1 MSLIIFID
9 TGDVIND
16 NDKYFSYNFSSLKN
30 IFISLM
36 YLQTLSNFPDIMLN
50 NHKSYSFMAPLL
62 SLYVFFTYFII
73 QSVLIGSI
81 EEQFM
86 HIWMQDL
93 EGIQEYN
100 EVLGDLNGLENYQNI
115 DIDMEM
121 VEKRIMRK

>member
-1 MSLIIFID
+1 
-9 TGDVIND
+9 
-16 NDKYFSYNFSSLKN
+16 
-30 IFISLM
+30 
-36 YLQTLSNFPDIMLN
+36 
-50 NHKSYSFMAPLL
+50 MAPLL